1 MNKIIALREGMATA
15 GDNALE
21 YMDEWKSEMIT
32 SSKVVI
38 IFSDEAGAYNTY
50 SVNCNMVEAMGYAT
64 LAQEMLLY
72 QIRPQ

>member
-1 MNKIIALREGMATA
+1 MTKIIALREGMATA

-38 IFSDEAGAYNTY
+38 IFSDESGDYNTY
-50 SVNCNMVEAMGYAT
+50 SVNCNMAEAIGYAT
-64 LAQEMLLY
+64 LAQEMLLN